1 MQWWNSPYNTMPIS
15 SVRARGSNSHSFY
28 PYTLTSELLTPAN
41 TDQISCK
48 KKKGEGNWQEEDK
61 QIEADEGRG
70 KGIACMQENFYLS
83 PTEVT
88 YAISYNYL
96 PKNSATVN

>member
-70 KGIACMQENFYLS
+70 ERNCLHAREFLPFTHRSYLC
-83 PTEVT
+83 
-88 YAISYNYL
+88 N
-96 PKNSATVN
+96 